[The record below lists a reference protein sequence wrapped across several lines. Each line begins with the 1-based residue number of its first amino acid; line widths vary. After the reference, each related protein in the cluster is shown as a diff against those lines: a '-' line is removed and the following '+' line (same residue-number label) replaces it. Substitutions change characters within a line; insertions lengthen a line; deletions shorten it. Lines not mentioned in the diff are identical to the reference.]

1 MRISL
6 RNLPKKGFNEPEL
19 KEFGKLIMLEW
30 MSTLDKKTK
39 KEASKQKLI
48 SQVKILLDQ
57 AKVDPATGVKL
68 SSGLGFI

>member
-30 MSTLDKKTK
+30 MSTLDKKTYK
-39 KEASKQKLI
+39 DRIEFELKVIGLMFKFGC
-48 SQVKILLDQ
+48 ILQTKFEYIHSL
-57 AKVDPATGVKL
+57 AHH
-68 SSGLGFI
+68 